1 MGRILE
7 SVDSWGSPSRRLEFS
22 LGKGAA
28 LPASDSSPNQK
39 HDDRPNGRTDETST
53 LACLI
58 PAESLAQIRGDECAN
73 NPQNCAK
80 LERLASSARG
90 RIECHREAEAL

>member
-1 MGRILE
+1 MRSL
-7 SVDSWGSPSRRLEFS
+7 DSWGSPSRRLEFL

-28 LPASDSSPNQK
+28 LPASDSSPNQE

-58 PAESLAQIRGDECAN
+58 PAESLAQIGGDECAN
-73 NPQNCAK
+73 NPHAA
-80 LERLASSARG
+80 ASSATVKWS
-90 RIECHREAEAL
+90 